1 MHSSIIA
8 NRKRLKCVQFLTR
21 AGCGGREA
29 LNTRKPW
36 LISHEWCLVLHFCIS
51 LNTCGQQKFSLNI
64 RLPLINLPRS
74 PFTFTLESSI
84 KSALIQSR
92 AISWPLKPSK
102 WFSRKEGVNK
112 MFKFRPHRRGVQTNY
127 FKNKSNNWHNSRF
140 EFLSNPPPPLFLLKS
155 LAGNTSQRMKMRHQS
170 IFPHHRMCNQPFVG
184 SRARNQKGKRASV
197 QIHSGAMEGVSR
209 CRRSPPRLSCCYQKP
224 PAASSARSRRLTHKH
239 RHSPTPCH
247 AC

>member
-8 NRKRLKCVQFLTR
+8 NRKLLKCVQFSTR

-29 LNTRKPW
+29 LNARKAR
-36 LISHEWCLVLHFCIS
+36 LSSHERCPFLHFCIS
-51 LNTCGQQKFSLNI
+51 LNTCGQQKLSLNI
-64 RLPLINLPRS
+64 WLPLINLPRS

-102 WFSRKEGVNK
+102 WFSRKERVNK

-140 EFLSNPPPPLFLLKS
+140 GFLSNSPHPRRWTVPSQVISWQHITKNENEAPKHFPPPP
-155 LAGNTSQRMKMRHQS
+155 H
-170 IFPHHRMCNQPFVG
+170 V
-184 SRARNQKGKRASV
+184 
-197 QIHSGAMEGVSR
+197 
-209 CRRSPPRLSCCYQKP
+209 
-224 PAASSARSRRLTHKH
+224 
-239 RHSPTPCH
+239 
-247 AC
+247 